1 LFSLPEAVILSGMS
15 IKNAFWIP
23 AVALLVCAAPAR
35 AHRDPRAGLEEMA
48 HAFGAEAGAVS
59 PALVVVSTSSAGR
72 ERDEVRFEY
81 PDVTKDLENLTRFV
95 NKVVGKGK
103 KRKVIPIRIDTGVTA
118 GDRINQ
124 KLITHIV
131 IHSSLGLAGNPAELA
146 RRDRLNETGA
156 GKFDSCQSSINFL
169 ETKRSAAHFIVCR
182 DGRVKQMAEM
192 KDYADHVKDPEFV
205 ANSIGIETDTGYAKA
220 PFFFPGSGDWD
231 PNTRWR
237 MYVSLAKLIR
247 MIHKATDGAV
257 ALDSQHIMTHAE
269 VDSAYCAAAGCH
281 AHSDPGPYFISEMVP
296 AFGGAAA
303 MTTARENL
311 MRLVTDKT
319 SPKTTFISR
328 PRAAD
333 GFQVVD
339 AVGVSRIVL
348 WKLKYSRE
356 QIQSMKQLIPTEPV
370 VIKVS
375 EWAAAAAP
383 LVMPPGTKIMD
394 VPVEPGE
401 YQVEAQDLVGNRS
414 YTDFTVAPAGSSPVG
429 AIAASFRAAPER
441 MAAAE
446 SLLEINE

>member
-1 LFSLPEAVILSGMS
+1 MG
-15 IKNAFWIP
+15 IKKPSWIP
-23 AVALLVCAAPAR
+23 AAALLLCAATAR
-35 AHRDPRAGLEEMA
+35 AHGDPRAGLEEMA
-48 HAFGAEAGAVS
+48 RSFGAEAGAVA
-59 PALVVVSTSSAGR
+59 PAVVAVSTPPAGR

-81 PDVTKDLENLTRFV
+81 PDVTKDLESLTRFV
-95 NKVVGKGK
+95 NKVVGRGK
-103 KRKVIPIRIDTGVTA
+103 KRKVIPIRIDTGVAA

-146 RRDRLNETGA
+146 RRDHLNETGG
-156 GKFDSCQSSINFL
+156 GKFDSCQASINFL

-231 PNTRWR
+231 PNSRWR

-257 ALDSQHIMTHAE
+257 ALDEQHIMTHAE
-269 VDSAYCAAAGCH
+269 VDAAYCAAAGCH

-296 AFGGAAA
+296 TFGDPSAT
-303 MTTARENL
+303 TTARENL
-311 MRLVTDKT
+311 MRLVTDTT
-319 SPKTTFISR
+319 SPKTTFIFR
-328 PRAAD
+328 PSAAG

-339 AVGVSRIVL
+339 AVGLSRIIV
-348 WKLKYSRE
+348 WKLKYSRD
-356 QIQSMKQLIPTEPV
+356 QIQSLKQVIPTEPV
-370 VIKVS
+370 VVKVS
-375 EWAAAAAP
+375 GWAADASP
-383 LVMPPGTKIMD
+383 KVMPPGTKVMD
-394 VPVEPGE
+394 IPAEPGE
-401 YQVEAQDLVGNRS
+401 YEVEAQDLVGNRS
-414 YTDFTVAPAGSSPVG
+414 YTDFTVAPAASSAPG

-441 MAAAE
+441 MADAE
-446 SLLEINE
+446 ALEASAE